1 MNTRI
6 MIADDHGV
14 LRAGLRA
21 LLERE
26 KGLEVVCEAATGE
39 DAVARAVELAPDIV
53 LLDISMPGPGGIEVA
68 KRIKSEVPGVRVLIL
83 TVHEDDSLVREAIR
97 SGVSGYVIK
106 RALESELINAIRA
119 VSRGE
124 IYVHPAMTRALFAE
138 PRSTR
143 STGDADVDVL
153 TPRETE
159 VLTLIVQ
166 GHTNRQ
172 VAEILNLS
180 VRTVESH
187 RGRLM
192 GKLGLRNRVELVRFA
207 SKHGLLK

>member
-26 KGLEVVCEAATGE
+26 KGLEVVGEAATGD
-39 DAVARAVELAPDIV
+39 DAVARAVELTPDIV

-68 KRIKSEVPGVRVLIL
+68 KKIKAAAPSVRVLIL

-97 SGVSGYVIK
+97 CGVSGYVIK

-138 PRSTR
+138 PRGGRT
-143 STGDADVDVL
+143 TGDADVDVL

-207 SKHGLLK
+207 SKHGLLQ